1 MIVEIPSALDCS
13 GFMRE
18 AWYYASNRQVIP
30 EGSANQKDWARNRI
44 GREILR
50 EWPGAMYAKACKNR
64 GALLLCIIDAV
75 DRVHSGHVF
84 MVLNGFS
91 IECYG
96 GHGVGRR
103 LWNTPVLVREVSTVF
118 VVR

>member
-1 MIVEIPSALDCS
+1 MIAEIPSALDCS

-18 AWYYASNRQVIP
+18 LWYYASNRQVIP
-30 EGSANQKDWARNRI
+30 DGSANQREWARGRV

-50 EWPGAMYAKACKNR
+50 EHPGSLYSKACKNR
-64 GALLLCIIDAV
+64 GALLLCFIDAV
-75 DRVHSGHVF
+75 DRVHAGHVW
-84 MVLNGFS
+84 MVLGGYTM
-91 IECYG
+91 ECYG

-103 LWNTPVLVREVSTVF
+103 LWNTPVLTREVSSVF